1 MQTVRLGRT
10 GLTVSVAG
18 LGCGGHSRLGMARG
32 KDVHHAADMVRRAL
46 DLGVTFIDTARAYGT
61 EEAVGM
67 GAKGRRAE
75 AVISSKAGIGRGTE
89 LMSAADMAR
98 YVDDCLRKLDTTY
111 VDVFHLHGVTPAQYP
126 HARDVMVPELQRQQ
140 AAGKLRFLAISEQ
153 FGGDTGHVMFE
164 QCLADDLFDVVM
176 VGFSVLNPSARQ
188 RVFPQTREKDVGT
201 LIMFAVREALS
212 RPDELKKVVGE
223 LIERGEVDA
232 DAVDANDPLG
242 FLGDGKAV
250 VEAAYRFCRHEPGAD
265 VILTGTGDPDHLK
278 ANVAAIQQPPLAPEV
293 LTRLDAIFGRVDSVS
308 GN

>member
-10 GLTVSVAG
+10 GLTVSVVG

-32 KDVHHAADMVRRAL
+32 KDVHHAANMVRRAL
-46 DLGVTFIDTARAYGT
+46 DLGITFIDTARAYGT

-67 GAKGRRAE
+67 GVKGRRDE
-75 AVISSKAGIGRGTE
+75 AVISSKAGIGRGDQ

-98 YVDDCLRKLDTTY
+98 YVDDALKKLDTDR

-126 HARDVMVPELQRQQ
+126 HAREVMVPELKRQQ

-153 FGGDTGHVMFE
+153 FGGDTGHAMFR

-176 VGFSVLNPSARQ
+176 VGFNILNPSARA
-188 RVFPQTREKDVGT
+188 RVFPVTREKDVGT

-212 RPDELKKVVGE
+212 RPDELKKVVGD
-223 LIERGEVDA
+223 LVTRGEIDR
-232 DAVDANDPLG
+232 DAVDAADPLG
-242 FLGDGKAV
+242 FLGDGQAV
-250 VEAAYRFCRHEPGAD
+250 VEAAYRFCRHEPGAG
-265 VILTGTGDPDHLK
+265 VVLTGTGDPEHLR
-278 ANVAAIQQPPLAPEV
+278 ANVAAIQQPPLPPEI
-293 LTRLDAIFGRVDSVS
+293 LARLDAIFGRVDSVS

>member
-1 MQTVRLGRT
+1 MQMVRLGRT

-18 LGCGGHSRLGMARG
+18 LGCGGHSRLGMAKG
-32 KDVHHAADMVRRAL
+32 KDVHHAADMVRHAL

-67 GAKGRRAE
+67 GVKGRRDQ

-98 YVDDCLRKLDTTY
+98 YVDDCLKKLDTDY

-126 HARDVMVPELQRQQ
+126 HARDVMVPELKRQQ

-153 FGGDTGHVMFE
+153 FGGDTGHAMFR

-223 LIERGEVDA
+223 LIGRGEIDA
-232 DAVDANDPLG
+232 GAVDAADPLG
-242 FLGDGKAV
+242 FLGDGKA
-250 VEAAYRFCRHEPGAD
+250 AAYRFCRHEPGAD
-265 VILTGTGDPDHLK
+265 VILTGTGDPEHLK
-278 ANVAAIQQPPLAPEV
+278 ANVAAIQGPPLAPEV
-293 LTRLDAIFGRVDSVS
+293 LTKLDAIFGRVDSVS